1 MTSAQRGS
9 ACDLDQIKRPACR
22 RAEHGRPAGAEE
34 FWAISLASRDEADTG
49 RLDGGKRRDLAM
61 PILDLGDEVSAR
73 MAFKE
78 SYIRIVAQARAAR
91 QPVT

>member
-1 MTSAQRGS
+1 
-9 ACDLDQIKRPACR
+9 
-22 RAEHGRPAGAEE
+22 
-34 FWAISLASRDEADTG
+34 
-49 RLDGGKRRDLAM
+49 M